1 MAMLVVMPVTVGR
14 AVVVVV
20 VVEIVLM
27 QAGMV

>member
-1 MAMLVVMPVTVGR
+1 MAMLVVMPITVGR

-20 VVEIVLM
+20 VAEILLM